1 MRSTILACVVVLAH
15 GAAAQSGLP
24 PTIDSSAKVVKLATL
39 PKESYTVDQPFTE
52 GATRDPATGDVY
64 FVDQNSNKIL
74 KWSVSDKKLSLFMHP
89 AGYAN
94 GMTFD
99 QNGKLI
105 ACADERNQLW
115 EISTNVTKSV
125 PYPQPLN
132 PNVGD
137 RGTSGNIVL
146 PEYKVI
152 MDGKYNGKLLG
163 GPNDVWS
170 LPDNSL
176 YFTDPYWSRK
186 WWSPGRQSQQD
197 VNTVY
202 RVSPDRK
209 TLTRALA
216 TFLTSDGK
224 PGSPNGII
232 SSPDGKTLYVAAYQG
247 PGNGG
252 GETYA
257 YDVGANGVLSNRR
270 LWAQFGSDGM
280 TMDNQ
285 GNMYM
290 CAPINGKSGITVVSI
305 ATGKQVGYIPVPET
319 PANLAF
325 GGVDQSTL
333 YITAKTGF
341 YSIQTKVKGGH
352 PQK

>member
-1 MRSTILACVVVLAH
+1 MRSQQVLAGLVALAC
-15 GAAAQSGLP
+15 GAAAQNGLP
-24 PTIDSSAKVVKLATL
+24 PTIDSSARVTKLATL
-39 PKESYTVDQPFTE
+39 PRESYTVDQPFTE

-74 KWSVSDKKLSLFMHP
+74 KWNVAEKKLSTFMHP
-89 AGYAN
+89 AGYSN

-99 QNGKLI
+99 KAGKLI

-125 PYPQPLN
+125 PWPTPLN
-132 PNVGD
+132 SGVGD
-137 RGTSGNIVL
+137 RGNGQNVVL

-163 GPNDVWS
+163 GPNDVWVMA
-170 LPDNSL
+170 DNSL
-176 YFTDPYWSRK
+176 YFTDPFWSRR
-186 WWSPGRQSQQD
+186 WWANGRKSEQD

-202 RVSPDRK
+202 HLSADRK
-209 TLTRALA
+209 TLTRSLS
-216 TFLTSDGK
+216 TFKTSNGQN
-224 PGSPNGII
+224 GSPNGII
-232 SSPDGKTLYVAAYQG
+232 SSVDGKTLYVASIQ
-247 PGNGG
+247 PP
-252 GETYA
+252 ETFA
-257 YDVGANGVLSNRR
+257 YDVGANGALTNRR
-270 LWAQFGSDGM
+270 VWSSLGSDGM

-290 CAPINGKSGITVVSI
+290 THPGGQSGVTVVSI
-305 ATGKQVGYIPVPET
+305 ATGKQVGFISVPEQ
-319 PANLAF
+319 PANVAF

-341 YSIQTKVKGGH
+341 YSIQTKVKGAH
-352 PQK
+352 LVK

>member
-1 MRSTILACVVVLAH
+1 MRSEFLAYLAALAH
-15 GAAAQSGLP
+15 GVAAQSGLP
-24 PTIDSSAKVVKLATL
+24 PTVPSNAQVTKLATL
-39 PKESYTVDQPFTE
+39 PRESWTIDQPFTE

-74 KWSVSDKKLSLFMHP
+74 KWSVSQNKLSTFMHP
-89 AGYAN
+89 AGYSN

-99 QNGKLI
+99 KNGKLI

-125 PYPQPLN
+125 PWPTPAN
-132 PNVGD
+132 PSVGA
-137 RGTSGNIVL
+137 RGSGNVVL
-146 PEYKVI
+146 PEWTVI
-152 MDGKYNGKLLG
+152 MDGKYNGKQLG
-163 GPNDVWS
+163 GPNDVWAM
-170 LPDNSL
+170 PDNSL
-176 YFTDPYWSRK
+176 YFTDPYWSRR
-186 WWSPGRQSQQD
+186 WWPSGRQNQQE

-202 RVSPDRK
+202 RLSPDRK

-216 TFLTSDGK
+216 DFKTSDGK
-224 PGSPNGII
+224 AGSPNGII
-232 SSPDGKTLYVAAYQG
+232 GSPDGKTLYVAAFQG
-247 PGNGG
+247 PGSGG

-257 YDVGANGVLSNRR
+257 YDVGANGALSNRR

-290 CAPINGKSGITVVSI
+290 TAPVSRAGVTVVSI
-305 ATGKQVGYIPVPET
+305 ATGRQVGFIPVPES

-333 YITAKTGF
+333 YITARTGF
-341 YSIQTKVKGGH
+341 YSVKTNVKGAH
-352 PQK
+352 LVK

>member
-1 MRSTILACVVVLAH
+1 MQSKFIACLVALAH

-24 PTIDSSAKVVKLATL
+24 PTVDASAKVTKLATL

-52 GATRDPATGDVY
+52 GATRDPATGNVY

-74 KWSVSDKKLSLFMHP
+74 KWSVADKKLSVFMHP
-89 AGYAN
+89 AGYSN

-99 QNGKLI
+99 KYGRLI

-115 EISTNVTKSV
+115 EISTNMTKSV
-125 PYPQPLN
+125 PWPQPLN
-132 PNVGD
+132 PTIGDKGKDGNV
-137 RGTSGNIVL
+137 VL
-146 PEYKVI
+146 PEYNVI

-163 GPNDVWS
+163 GPNDVWAM
-170 LPDNSL
+170 PDNSL

-186 WWSPGRQSQQD
+186 WWASGRRAEQD

-202 RVSPDRK
+202 RLSPDRK

-216 TFLTSDGK
+216 NFLTSDGK
-224 PGSPNGII
+224 AGSPNGII
-232 SSPDGKTLYVAAYQG
+232 GSPDGKTLYVAAFQG
-247 PGNGG
+247 PGSGG
-252 GETYA
+252 GETYT

-290 CAPINGKSGITVVSI
+290 CAPVSRSGVTVVSI
-305 ATGKQVGYIPVPET
+305 ATGKQVGFIPVPES

-333 YITAKTGF
+333 YITARTGF
-341 YSIQTKVKGGH
+341 YSIPTKVKGAH
-352 PQK
+352 LVK

>member
-1 MRSTILACVVVLAH
+1 MHSKVVALLLAVVSGVVS
-15 GAAAQSGLP
+15 QSLP
-24 PTIDSSAKVVKLATL
+24 PTVANGAQVTKLATL
-39 PKESYTVDQPFTE
+39 PRESYTVGSPFTE
-52 GATRDPATGDVY
+52 GTTRDPNTGDVY

-74 KWSVSDKKLSLFMHP
+74 KWNVATKSLSTFMHP
-89 AGYAN
+89 AGYSN

-99 QNGKLI
+99 ANGKLI

-115 EISTNVTKSV
+115 EISVNSTKSV

-137 RGTSGNIVL
+137 RGKSGNVVL
-146 PEYKVI
+146 PEWTVI
-152 MDGKYNGKLLG
+152 MDGKYNGKQLG
-163 GPNDVWS
+163 GPNDVWAM
-170 LPDNSL
+170 PDNSL
-176 YFTDPYWSRK
+176 YFTDPFWSRQ
-186 WWSPGRQSQQD
+186 WWASGRRNEQD

-202 RVSPDRK
+202 RLSPDRK

-216 TFLTSDGK
+216 TFQTSDGK
-224 PGSPNGII
+224 AGSPNGII
-232 SSPDGKTLYVAAYQG
+232 GSPDGKTLYVAAFQG

-257 YDVGANGVLSNRR
+257 YDVGANGALSNRR
-270 LWAQFGSDGM
+270 LWAKFGSDGM
-280 TMDNQ
+280 TMDNA

-290 CAPINGKSGITVVSI
+290 TAPVSRTGVTVVSI
-305 ATGKQVGYIPVPET
+305 ATGQQVGFIPVPEK

-333 YITAKTGF
+333 YISAGAGF
-341 YSIQTKVKGGH
+341 YSIPTKVKGAH
-352 PQK
+352 PVK

>member
-1 MRSTILACVVVLAH
+1 MRSQFLACLVALAH

-24 PTIDSSAKVVKLATL
+24 PTVDASAVVSKLATL
-39 PKESYTVDQPFTE
+39 PRESYTVDQPFTE

-74 KWSVSDKKLSLFMHP
+74 KWTVATKKLSVFMHP
-89 AGYAN
+89 AGYSN

-99 QNGKLI
+99 KNGKLI

-125 PYPQPLN
+125 SWPQPLN
-132 PNVGD
+132 SAVGD
-137 RGTSGNIVL
+137 KGNGGSVVL
-146 PEYKVI
+146 PEYSVI
-152 MDGKYNGKLLG
+152 MDGKYNGKQLG
-163 GPNDVWS
+163 GPNDVWAM
-170 LPDNSL
+170 PDNSL

-186 WWSPGRQSQQD
+186 WWAPGRQAQQE

-202 RVSPDRK
+202 RLSPDRK
-209 TLTRALA
+209 TLTRALT

-224 PGSPNGII
+224 AGSPNGII
-232 SSPDGKTLYVAAYQG
+232 GSPDGKTLYVAAFQG
-247 PGNGG
+247 PGSGG

-257 YDVGANGVLSNRR
+257 YDVGTNGVLSNRR

-290 CAPINGKSGITVVSI
+290 CAPVSRSGVTVVSI
-305 ATGKQVGYIPVPET
+305 ATGKQIGFIPVAET

-333 YITAKTGF
+333 YITARTGF
-341 YSIQTKVKGGH
+341 YSIPTKVKGAH
-352 PQK
+352 LVK

>member
-1 MRSTILACVVVLAH
+1 MRSDLLAYIAALAH
-15 GAAAQSGLP
+15 GVAAQLP
-24 PTIDSSAKVVKLATL
+24 PTIPSNAQVSKLATL
-39 PKESYTVDQPFTE
+39 PRESWTIDQPFTE

-74 KWSVSDKKLSLFMHP
+74 KWSVSQNRLSTFMHP
-89 AGYAN
+89 AGYSN

-99 QNGKLI
+99 KYGKLV

-125 PYPQPLN
+125 PWPTPAN
-132 PNVGD
+132 PSVGA
-137 RGTSGNIVL
+137 RGSGNIVL
-146 PEYKVI
+146 PEWTVI
-152 MDGKYNGKLLG
+152 MDGKYNGKQLG
-163 GPNDVWS
+163 GPNDVWAM
-170 LPDNSL
+170 PDNSL
-176 YFTDPYWSRK
+176 YFTDPYWSRR
-186 WWSPGRQSQQD
+186 WWPSGRRAEQE

-209 TLTRALA
+209 TITRALA
-216 TFLTSDGK
+216 DFKTSDGK
-224 PGSPNGII
+224 AGSPNGII
-232 SSPDGKTLYVAAYQG
+232 GSPDGKTLYVAAFQG
-247 PGNGG
+247 PGSGG

-257 YDVGANGVLSNRR
+257 YDVGANGALSNRR

-290 CAPINGKSGITVVSI
+290 TAPVSRSGVTVVSI
-305 ATGKQVGYIPVPET
+305 ATGRQVGFIPVPES

-333 YITAKTGF
+333 YITARTGF
-341 YSIQTKVKGGH
+341 YSIKTNVKGAH
-352 PQK
+352 LVK